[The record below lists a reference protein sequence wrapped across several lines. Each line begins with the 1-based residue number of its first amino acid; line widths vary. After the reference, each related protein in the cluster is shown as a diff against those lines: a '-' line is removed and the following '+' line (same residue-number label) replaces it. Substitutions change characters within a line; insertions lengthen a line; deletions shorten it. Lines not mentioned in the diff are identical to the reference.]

1 MKTEKSTLYKVVE
14 DMLQRTMIAV
24 HEYEQKIQRGNLSD
38 SEMSLYK
45 SRISE
50 YRDDITEIEDT
61 LNFLINRKNDS
72 EK

>member
-24 HEYEQKIQRGNLSD
+24 HEHEQKIQRGNLSD